1 MTRKF
6 LAGLVLPAVTALAL
20 AGCST
25 PVSHNDADVTFAQ
38 GMIPHHEQA
47 VRMAAPVPRHTA
59 NAQVIALADGIAK
72 AQQPEIGQL
81 KAWLKEWGA
90 SSMPSSM
97 PGMDHGAM
105 PDTGDLDT
113 LRDTAYDREWLRL
126 MVEHHRGAIDMA
138 RVELAQG
145 TNADAKAMAQ
155 RIADTQQA
163 EVDKMTALL
172 G

>member
-20 AGCST
+20 AGCSA

-47 VRMAAPVPRHTA
+47 VRMAAPVPQHTA

-72 AQQPEIGQL
+72 AQQPEIDQL
-81 KAWLKEWGA
+81 QAWLKEWGA
-90 SSMPSSM
+90 SSMP
-97 PGMDHGAM
+97 GMDHGAM
-105 PDTGDLDT
+105 TDTGNLDT
-113 LRDTAYDREWLRL
+113 LRDAAYDREWLRL

-163 EVDKMTALL
+163 EVDKMTSLL